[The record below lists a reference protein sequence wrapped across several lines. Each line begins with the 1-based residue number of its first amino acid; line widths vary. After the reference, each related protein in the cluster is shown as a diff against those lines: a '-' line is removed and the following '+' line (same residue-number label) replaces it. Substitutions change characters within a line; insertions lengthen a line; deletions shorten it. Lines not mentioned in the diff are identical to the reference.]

1 MKNKSN
7 FEQSQKDKN
16 MYSESR
22 KILLIEDVL
31 KVENDS
37 ILSKLEN
44 ILKNSRVAK
53 VKKKS
58 IYDFVG
64 IISNKEAQE
73 MKKIIKETSETI
85 HPDDWK

>member
-1 MKNKSN
+1 
-7 FEQSQKDKN
+7 

-22 KILLIEDVL
+22 KIQLIEDVL
-31 KVENDS
+31 KVDNDS

-44 ILKNSRVAK
+44 VLKNSRATK
-53 VKKKS
+53 DKKKT

-64 IISNKEAQE
+64 IISNKEVQE
-73 MKKIIKETSETI
+73 IKKAIKETSETI

>member
-1 MKNKSN
+1 
-7 FEQSQKDKN
+7 

-22 KILLIEDVL
+22 KIQLIEDVL
-31 KVENDS
+31 KVDNDS

-44 ILKNSRVAK
+44 VLKNSRATK
-53 VKKKS
+53 DKKKT

-73 MKKIIKETSETI
+73 IKKAIKETSETI
-85 HPDDWK
+85 HIYDWK

>member
-1 MKNKSN
+1 
-7 FEQSQKDKN
+7 

-22 KILLIEDVL
+22 KIQLIEDVL
-31 KVENDS
+31 KVEHDS
-37 ILSKLEN
+37 ILSKLESV
-44 ILKNSRVAK
+44 LKNSRAANE
-53 VKKKS
+53 KKRS

-85 HPDDWK
+85 NPDDWK

>member
-1 MKNKSN
+1 
-7 FEQSQKDKN
+7 

-22 KILLIEDVL
+22 KIQLIEDVL

-37 ILSKLEN
+37 ILSKLESV
-44 ILKNSRVAK
+44 LKNSRAAK
-53 VKKKS
+53 EKKKS

-85 HPDDWK
+85 NPDDWK

>member
-1 MKNKSN
+1 
-7 FEQSQKDKN
+7 

-22 KILLIEDVL
+22 KIQLIEDVL

-37 ILSKLEN
+37 ILSKLESV
-44 ILKNSRVAK
+44 LKNSRAAK
-53 VKKKS
+53 EKKRS

-85 HPDDWK
+85 NPDNWK

>member
-1 MKNKSN
+1 
-7 FEQSQKDKN
+7 

-22 KILLIEDVL
+22 KIQLIEDVL

-44 ILKNSRVAK
+44 VLKNSRAAK
-53 VKKKS
+53 EKKRS

-64 IISNKEAQE
+64 IISNKEAQV

>member
-1 MKNKSN
+1 
-7 FEQSQKDKN
+7 

-22 KILLIEDVL
+22 KIQLIEDVL
-31 KVENDS
+31 KVDNDS

-44 ILKNSRVAK
+44 VLKNSRATK
-53 VKKKS
+53 DKKKA

-73 MKKIIKETSETI
+73 IKKAIKETSETI
-85 HPDDWK
+85 HIDDWK

>member
-1 MKNKSN
+1 
-7 FEQSQKDKN
+7 

-22 KILLIEDVL
+22 KIQLIEEVL

-44 ILKNSRVAK
+44 VLKNSRAAK
-53 VKKKS
+53 EKKRT

-73 MKKIIKETSETI
+73 MKKVIKETSQTI

>member
-1 MKNKSN
+1 
-7 FEQSQKDKN
+7 

-22 KILLIEDVL
+22 KIQLIEDVL

-37 ILSKLEN
+37 ILSKLESV
-44 ILKNSRVAK
+44 LKNSRAAK
-53 VKKKS
+53 EKKRS

-85 HPDDWK
+85 NPDDWK

>member
-1 MKNKSN
+1 
-7 FEQSQKDKN
+7 

-22 KILLIEDVL
+22 KIQHIEDVL
-31 KVENDS
+31 KVDNDS

-44 ILKNSRVAK
+44 VLKNSRATK
-53 VKKKS
+53 DKKKT

-64 IISNKEAQE
+64 IISNKEVQE
-73 MKKIIKETSETI
+73 IKKAIKETSETI

>member
-1 MKNKSN
+1 
-7 FEQSQKDKN
+7 

-22 KILLIEDVL
+22 KIQLIEEVL

-44 ILKNSRVAK
+44 VLKNSRAAK
-53 VKKKS
+53 EKKRT

-73 MKKIIKETSETI
+73 MKKVIKETSETI

>member
-1 MKNKSN
+1 
-7 FEQSQKDKN
+7 

-22 KILLIEDVL
+22 KIQLIEDVL

-37 ILSKLEN
+37 ILSKLESV
-44 ILKNSRVAK
+44 LKNSRAAK
-53 VKKKS
+53 EKKRS

-64 IISNKEAQE
+64 IISNKEAQK

-85 HPDDWK
+85 NPDNWK

>member
-1 MKNKSN
+1 
-7 FEQSQKDKN
+7 

-22 KILLIEDVL
+22 KIQLIEDVL

-37 ILSKLEN
+37 ILSKLESV
-44 ILKNSRVAK
+44 LKNSRSAK
-53 VKKKS
+53 EKKRS

-85 HPDDWK
+85 NPDDWK

>member
-1 MKNKSN
+1 
-7 FEQSQKDKN
+7 

-22 KILLIEDVL
+22 KIQLIEDVL

-44 ILKNSRVAK
+44 VLKNSRAAK
-53 VKKKS
+53 VKKRS

>member
-1 MKNKSN
+1 
-7 FEQSQKDKN
+7 

-22 KILLIEDVL
+22 KIQLIEDVL
-31 KVENDS
+31 KVDNDS

-44 ILKNSRVAK
+44 VLKNSRATK
-53 VKKKS
+53 DKKKT

-73 MKKIIKETSETI
+73 IKKAIKETSETI
-85 HPDDWK
+85 HIDDWK